1 MAVTGRTG
9 ADAVF
14 KAISRIC
21 LVITR
26 YRSKFDAVITSAESA
41 GAITSA
47 QATAIRDFVASLNVL
62 CVALEAL
69 ANYSGF

>member
-1 MAVTGRTG
+1 MAVTGKTG

-14 KAISRIC
+14 KAMSRIC
-21 LVITR
+21 LVLTR

-47 QATAIRDFVASLNVL
+47 QATTIRDFVATANLL

-69 ANYSGF
+69 AGYSGF